1 MKTTIKVDVETR
13 ELVRAVTAARSVDFD
28 EAIRLGMQAL
38 QRQARR
44 DQMRAEAL
52 ALANDPDDLAEAQQ
66 VLAEMEA
73 WGAR

>member
-13 ELVRAVTAARSVDFD
+13 DLVRAVGVARSIDFD
-28 EAIRLGMQAL
+28 EAIRLGMHAL
-38 QRQARR
+38 QRQSRR

-66 VLAEMEA
+66 VLREMES
-73 WGAR
+73 WSAR